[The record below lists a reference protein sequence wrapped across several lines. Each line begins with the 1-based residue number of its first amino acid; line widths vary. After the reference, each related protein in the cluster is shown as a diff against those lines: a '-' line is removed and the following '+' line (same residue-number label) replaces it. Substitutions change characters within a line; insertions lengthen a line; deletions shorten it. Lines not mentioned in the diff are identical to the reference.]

1 MPQKHCL
8 LLKTSPSSFS
18 SSMAVNTV
26 KWLLR
31 VAPHYLLEVLSSC
44 CRKYNTNISPAL
56 AIQTARTSCQHR
68 VEYLRLFTPTFT
80 FHAPAPPAS
89 PPTSTDN
96 ERQRGSSGSSIAI
109 DSGSTAWSALNK
121 TRLPDGGVIIHKLHL
136 FPIQAAQHAEQPHQ
150 SPLRVEWRRAV

>member
-1 MPQKHCL
+1 
-8 LLKTSPSSFS
+8 
-18 SSMAVNTV
+18 MAVNTV

-109 DSGSTAWSALNK
+109 FFFFFFFLFKFMYNLSSKDNK
-121 TRLPDGGVIIHKLHL
+121 HL
-136 FPIQAAQHAEQPHQ
+136 FTYF
-150 SPLRVEWRRAV
+150 R